1 MSGYVTQCTH
11 VKIRLLLLLG
21 KALLPLHELV
31 VLKINS
37 IDLFD
42 RFLLSEG
49 DQVSIQLV
57 FLQVQLDGLFG
68 DLLIDSIPKKILGL
82 SLPWA
87 RLKLLIFHFLFYFT
101 LDDEM
106 PHIWIL
112 LFNLSLHS
120 LGHFLLTLGSLHAS
134 PITGG
139 SGVLR
144 AEECRSFIHS
154 LLRIVTGSQELCRA
168 DLRDL

>member
-1 MSGYVTQCTH
+1 
-11 VKIRLLLLLG
+11 
-21 KALLPLHELV
+21 
-31 VLKINS
+31 
-37 IDLFD
+37 
-42 RFLLSEG
+42 
-49 DQVSIQLV
+49 
-57 FLQVQLDGLFG
+57 
-68 DLLIDSIPKKILGL
+68 
-82 SLPWA
+82 
-87 RLKLLIFHFLFYFT
+87 
-101 LDDEM
+101 M
-106 PHIWIL
+106 PHVWIL

-168 DLRDL
+168 DLRDLQPLCSGVLLFLTRVEVGFALNLLRPIGGHLVFNVLNI